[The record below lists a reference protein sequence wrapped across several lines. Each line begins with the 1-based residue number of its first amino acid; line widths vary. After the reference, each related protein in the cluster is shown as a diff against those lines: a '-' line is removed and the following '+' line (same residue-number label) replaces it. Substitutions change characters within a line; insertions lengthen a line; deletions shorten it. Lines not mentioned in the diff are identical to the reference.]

1 MLSLRITLS
10 PLQVFSLDY
19 GYHDS
24 ILASSLRRLPPD
36 LVEFPIQS
44 LRCRLKD
51 APPADSERSKA
62 ICEALEDATGNPEAN
77 IICEIDSIVDRIYWV
92 RLFVPG

>member
-1 MLSLRITLS
+1 M
-10 PLQVFSLDY
+10 FSLDY

-36 LVEFPIQS
+36 FVDFPIQS

-51 APPADSERSKA
+51 APPADSERSKD
-62 ICEALEDATGNPEAN
+62 ICEALEDATGNPEAE
-77 IICEIDSIVDRIYWV
+77 IICEIESIVDRIYWV
-92 RLFVPG
+92 HLYMTG